1 MLAQCS
7 HSVRTVLERKTSGV
21 RTQPPPVYP
30 FLAPPSPPTHPKV
43 CFCFIRELVAF
54 VWFRGSRASRAN
66 MGHTESR
73 RQGVCRRCSSG
84 STRRRM
90 TLQSKSGVAFS
101 AASLATRSS
110 TTTWAKAQGPRP
122 PFTAQWRSYIFCGGD
137 FFWEQKLT
145 NSIWICWPGS
155 LNRSGGL
162 LNPKNQVKRS
172 FGPQILKKIS
182 ACRRKRC
189 FAPHKENQ
197 TQLVRKIKNSSYTT
211 SYTTSQYHSK

>member
-1 MLAQCS
+1 MLTPGAKQVFARANTWAKQVLAQCWHS
-7 HSVRTVLERKTSGV
+7 VGTVFAQCSHSVRTVFAQCLHSVRTVLERKTSGV

-101 AASLATRSS
+101 AASLYWRHGCRRLLGPR
-110 TTTWAKAQGPRP
+110 QGPRP
-122 PFTAQWRSYIFCGGD
+122 PFTAQWRSADKDRVHREWHQGHERGERVIRVCA
-137 FFWEQKLT
+137 
-145 NSIWICWPGS
+145 
-155 LNRSGGL
+155 R
-162 LNPKNQVKRS
+162 
-172 FGPQILKKIS
+172 
-182 ACRRKRC
+182 
-189 FAPHKENQ
+189 
-197 TQLVRKIKNSSYTT
+197 
-211 SYTTSQYHSK
+211 